1 MGNSSSTDD
10 FISQFEP
17 YQDLI
22 NGLIEEIQW
31 FADFTASQIL
41 YQITMESSSFERL
54 ALEDS
59 SYVQKFG
66 IFVEVTSP
74 FRDEVAFS
82 RNKEREIL
90 FYLAKCDLLRDYY
103 TFSLVRFG

>member
-31 FADFTASQIL
+31 FADCTACQIL
-41 YQITMESSSFERL
+41 YQITREYKSFERL
-54 ALEDS
+54 AQEDS
-59 SYVQKFG
+59 SYVQQFG
-66 IFVEVTSP
+66 VFVDVRSR
-74 FRDEVAFS
+74 FRALS
-82 RNKEREIL
+82 RNQEREVL
-90 FYLAKCDLLRDYY
+90 FYLAKCDLSRDYY
-103 TFSLVRFG
+103 TISLVRFS